1 MSDAGGKGGAMG
13 ASMME
18 RSRKLLLA
26 MLAMLAMLYGAAP
39 AMAGTFEWGA
49 TVEGRVGY
57 GTNPF
62 LNVDDNKGSGLVGVT
77 IAPTVRWREATSS
90 TELAGSY
97 NRDQYFARYDHAD
110 DFNVDLRHTRHIS
123 DKLSANADIGYFSSI
138 SGLSS
143 SFYNRVVIDPGVV
156 DQLAIG
162 TRQRRVYGDAGL
174 NWQPTARDSFQ
185 LSALAERNTFSRFGG
200 DYSYVG
206 VTGGYLRTIDAR
218 TRVGFNVSL
227 GRTYSHDFP
236 DSSTIQPSLVV
247 QRTID
252 AHWTFN
258 GGVGIIVQRERGIGA
273 RKTTVTPGFNASLCS
288 TYPRL
293 SFCVTGSR
301 QAAASGLGGLRRQTQ
316 IGVNGNYRLTEHSR
330 ILGVAS
336 YGISQS
342 DRTVIINQIPYGSQR
357 YALGRA
363 DYQRDLS
370 RRLSAGVSGS
380 YQRRTG
386 SGLPEVHALA
396 ITFNLT
402 AKFGH
407 LS

>member
-1 MSDAGGKGGAMG
+1 MSEAFLRVLVRAGVM
-13 ASMME
+13 
-18 RSRKLLLA
+18 RKSGQLFLALMA
-26 MLAMLAMLYGAAP
+26 MLCGTAP
-39 AMAGTFEWGA
+39 ASAGTFEWGT
-49 TVEGRVGY
+49 TVEGRIGY

-62 LNVDDNKGSGLVGVT
+62 LNFDNNKGSGLVGFT

-90 TELAGSY
+90 TDLSGSY
-97 NRDQYFARYDHAD
+97 NRDQYFTRYRHAD
-110 DFNVDLRHTRHIS
+110 DFNVDLRHTQHLS
-123 DKLSANADIGYFSSI
+123 DKLSANADVGYFSSI

-174 NWQPTARDSFQ
+174 NWQPTSRDSFQ
-185 LSALAERNTFSRFGG
+185 LSGIAERNTFSRFGG
-200 DYSYVG
+200 DYSYLG
-206 VTGGYLRTIDAR
+206 LTGGYLRTIDAR
-218 TRVGFNVSL
+218 TRVGFNVSV

-236 DSSTIQPSLVV
+236 NSSTIQPSLVV
-247 QRTID
+247 QRTLD

-258 GGVGIIVQRERGIGA
+258 GGVGIIVQREKDIGGS
-273 RKTTVTPGFNASLCS
+273 RTTVTPGFDVSLCS

-293 SFCVTGSR
+293 SLCVTGSR

-316 IGVNGNYRLTEHSR
+316 IGANATYRLTEHRR
-330 ILGVAS
+330 IVGVAS
-336 YGISQS
+336 YGISQA
-342 DRTVIINQIPYGSQR
+342 DRTVLIDNITYGNQR
-357 YALGRA
+357 YALGRV
-363 DYQRDLS
+363 DVQQDVS
-370 RRLSAGVSGS
+370 RRVTAGVSGS